1 MVRKTETAR
10 MPIPLNRF
18 QRPRKWIQISLRSAV
33 PAWAVLG
40 LFVFGGS
47 LSFRYAILGSML
59 AAALAGLLAWRP
71 ARLRDALRRRIDALA
86 SDTADAG
93 RPVASDGL
101 NRAFDRLVRVWRER
115 AARLAAEVSEQPR
128 VIDILPDPM
137 LLIAADRRVSHA
149 NRAAREL
156 AGIDLKGYDLAS
168 GLRNPQLIAA
178 VDAVLAGGSGQSLE
192 VSFPV
197 PVERHFA
204 VRVEPLGEDL
214 PDAAVAVFHDLT
226 ALEQTERMRAD
237 FVANVSHELKTPLAS
252 LVGYIETLQGSAKD
266 DAEARVRF
274 LKIMED
280 QAQRMSRLVDDLLSL
295 ARIEM
300 DEHSRPTARLALGP
314 LLQEVANAL
323 EPQAAKR
330 EVDLSLEIAT
340 DLPQL
345 VADRDQLSEVF
356 ENLIGNAIRYG
367 RAGGKVRV
375 TARPE
380 PRGNVTIAV
389 EDEGEGIAAEHI
401 PRLTERFYRVDP
413 ARSRERGGT
422 GLGLAIVKHIV
433 SRHRGRLAVESEPG
447 QGSRFSVILP
457 VEPAPEDAA
466 TREEPAAI

>member
-1 MVRKTETAR
+1 
-10 MPIPLNRF
+10 LNRF
-18 QRPRKWIQISLRSAV
+18 QRPQKWIQISLRSAV
-33 PAWAVLG
+33 PAWLVLG
-40 LFVFGGS
+40 LFVFAGS
-47 LSFRYAILGSML
+47 LSFRHALLGGVL
-59 AAALAGLLAWRP
+59 AAVLAGLLAWRP
-71 ARLRDALRRRIDALA
+71 ARLRDALRRRIDAFA
-86 SDTADAG
+86 SDTADPG

-101 NRAFDRLVRVWRER
+101 NRSFDRLVRVWRDQ
-115 AARLAAEVSEQPR
+115 AARLAAQVSEQPR
-128 VIDILPDPM
+128 VIDVLPDPL
-137 LLIAADRRVSHA
+137 LLIATDRRVSHA

-178 VDAVLAGGSGQSLE
+178 VDAVLAGASGQSLE
-192 VSFPV
+192 ISFPV

-204 VRVEPLGEDL
+204 VRVEPLGEAL

-274 LKIMED
+274 LAIMED

-300 DEHSRPTARLALGP
+300 DEHSRPTDKVALGP
-314 LLQEVANAL
+314 LLQEVVSSL

-330 EVDLSLEIAT
+330 EIEITIDIAG
-340 DLPQL
+340 DLPQPI
-345 VADRDQLSEVF
+345 ADRDQLSEVF

-367 RAGGKVRV
+367 REGGEVRV

-380 PRGNVTIAV
+380 PEGHITIAV
-389 EDEGEGIAAEHI
+389 EDEGEGIEAAHI

-422 GLGLAIVKHIV
+422 GLGLAIVKHIL
-433 SRHRGRLAVESEPG
+433 SRHRGRLAIESEPG
-447 QGSRFSVILP
+447 KGSRFSVVLP
-457 VEPAPEDAA
+457 LGTGREGAFA
-466 TREEPAAI
+466 REEPAAI

>member
-1 MVRKTETAR
+1 M
-10 MPIPLNRF
+10 NRF

-33 PAWAVLG
+33 PAWVVLG
-40 LFVFGGS
+40 LFFFGGS
-47 LSFRYAILGSML
+47 LSFRHALLGGML

-86 SDTADAG
+86 SETADPG

-101 NRAFDRLVRVWRER
+101 NRAFDRLVRTWRDH
-115 AARLAAEVSEQPR
+115 AGRLAAEVSEQPR
-128 VIDILPDPM
+128 VIDVLPDPM
-137 LLIAADRRVSHA
+137 VLIATDRRVTHA
-149 NRAAREL
+149 NRAAQEL
-156 AGIDLKGYDLAS
+156 AGIGLKGYDIAS

-192 VSFPV
+192 ISFPV
-197 PVERHFA
+197 PIERHFA

-266 DAEARVRF
+266 DAEARIRF
-274 LKIMED
+274 LGIMED

-300 DEHSRPTARLALGP
+300 DEHTRPTAKVALGP
-314 LLQEVANAL
+314 LLQEVANSL

-330 EVDLSLEIAT
+330 EVKLSLDLAAN
-340 DLPQL
+340 LPQL
-345 VADRDQLSEVF
+345 TADRDQLSEVF

-367 RAGGKVRV
+367 REGGEVRV

-380 PRGNVTIAV
+380 PAGNITIAV
-389 EDEGEGIAAEHI
+389 EDEGEGIEAKHI

-422 GLGLAIVKHIV
+422 GLGLAIVKHII
-433 SRHRGRLAVESEPG
+433 SRHRGRLAIESEPG
-447 QGSRFSVILP
+447 RGSRFSVTLP
-457 VEPAPEDAA
+457 LGAGNRNARLA
-466 TREEPAAI
+466 NEPAAI